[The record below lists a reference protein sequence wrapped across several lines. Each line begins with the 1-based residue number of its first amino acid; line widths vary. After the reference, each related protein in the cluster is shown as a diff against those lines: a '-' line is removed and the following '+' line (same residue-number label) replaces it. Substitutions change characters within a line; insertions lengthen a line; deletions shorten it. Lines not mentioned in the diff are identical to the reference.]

1 MNPFFKTNPR
11 KHNNR
16 LNIQILLS
24 VLLFSVASLVYA
36 QQEDS
41 PLNRLVATLAEI
53 KTFSGTFVQYAVDQ
67 KGARIQE
74 SRGELKA
81 DRSGLFYW
89 HTTEP
94 LEQTVVS
101 NGSEVTVYDPDL
113 EQATIQAIG
122 NQVQTTPAILFSGDT
137 AKIGEMFT
145 VDIRSQVASSIQYSL
160 KPKNQESL
168 FELLMVRFEGQNLK
182 ELRITDA
189 LGQESTMSFVQT
201 QINQTFSDDTFQ
213 LTLPEGTDIIRDIP
227 TK

>member
-1 MNPFFKTNPR
+1 MKTIN
-11 KHNNR
+11 K
-16 LNIQILLS
+16 ITKQIGIIFSASLAL
-24 VLLFSVASLVYA
+24 VLLFTSLVHA
-36 QQEDS
+36 DAKQTDNAA
-41 PLNRLVATLAEI
+41 LNQLVSTLAKI

-89 HTTEP
+89 HTKEP

-101 NGSEVTVYDPDL
+101 NGVEVTVYDPDL

-122 NQVQTTPAILFSGDT
+122 DQVQTTPAILFSGDT
-137 AKIGEMFT
+137 AKIGEMFN
-145 VDIRSQVASSIQYSL
+145 VDIKTQFEQSIQYSL
-160 KPKNQESL
+160 KPKNKESL
-168 FELLMVRFEGQNLK
+168 FERLVVRFEGDSLK

-201 QINQTFSDDTFQ
+201 QVNQTFSEDTF
-213 LTLPEGTDIIRDIP
+213 TLKLPKGTDIIRDIP
-227 TK
+227 TR

>member
-1 MNPFFKTNPR
+1 MNPFFKTNHR

-16 LNIQILLS
+16 LNIKILLS
-24 VLLFSVASLVYA
+24 VLLFSVASLVHA

-137 AKIGEMFT
+137 EKIGEMFT